1 MTAPAETPT
10 NPTTNDLG
18 RKLGLAAAVA
28 IAVGTT
34 VGSGIFSSL
43 NAVAAAGGTALM
55 LILGFAIGG
64 LMQIPANLVYA
75 ELSTAYPENGGNY
88 VYLREAGSRPL
99 AFLAGWI
106 SFWATD
112 PPSISIMALAAVN
125 YLGYLTGITGIWSKF
140 VAVGLV
146 LIFMAVHL
154 RSVTGGGRLQTIITA
169 VKIIPF
175 VILIGVG
182 LFYVTPDYYSQ
193 PAVAGAPLGLAALL
207 AAVSATTWS
216 YDGMGAV
223 TYMAGEIKRPEKTM
237 PRALIISVI
246 VVTSLY
252 VLLSTVAAGLLP
264 IGKLADSDAPIADA
278 VAAIP
283 GIGSAAGVIVAIM
296 AIVVVVGSLSS
307 CIMYQPRME
316 YAMAKDQLFFRSLRQ
331 GAPEVGDPVRL
342 DYLPVRP
349 GHRADLRHGPRLAA
363 GLLHPGPAPEELHH
377 VRNHLRAPPQTRLRS
392 EVEDA
397 DGLRHG
403 RRRHVHDGHA
413 DRLDVPVGPDGRS
426 DRGAG
431 RDRDGS
437 AGLLL
442 LGVSSSSGAPGPM
455 NGAQMAAVSSQVR
468 EMVLAH
474 IRDEPLRPGD
484 RLPPERAFALA
495 WDVSRA
501 SVRAAIA
508 QLTDDGVL
516 TVRQGAGTFVAP
528 PKVERNL
535 WDLRS
540 LAESAREAGREL
552 RTEVID
558 MRVVPADERTADLLD
573 LAAGADVLSLCVGCG
588 SSTTCR
594 LPSRRACSGSAA
606 SRVSMPSTSG
616 RAGCTR
622 PSPTITTRW

>member
-246 VVTSLY
+246 VVMSLY

-316 YAMAKDQLFFRSLRQ
+316 YAMAKDQLF
-331 GAPEVGDPVRL
+331 
-342 DYLPVRP
+342 
-349 GHRADLRHGPRLAA
+349 
-363 GLLHPGPAPEELHH
+363 
-377 VRNHLRAPPQTRLRS
+377 
-392 EVEDA
+392 
-397 DGLRHG
+397 
-403 RRRHVHDGHA
+403 
-413 DRLDVPVGPDGRS
+413 
-426 DRGAG
+426 
-431 RDRDGS
+431 
-437 AGLLL
+437 
-442 LGVSSSSGAPGPM
+442 
-455 NGAQMAAVSSQVR
+455 
-468 EMVLAH
+468 
-474 IRDEPLRPGD
+474 I
-484 RLPPERAFALA
+484 RAFAKVHPKWETPYVSIIFQCALA
-495 WDVSRA
+495 IVLIFATDLVSLLGYFTLVQLLKNFITFATIFVLRRKPGYDPKWKMPMGYA
-501 SVRAAIA
+501 MAGVAMFMTGTLIVSTFLWAPMAGLIAALVAI
-508 QLTDDGVL
+508 
-516 TVRQGAGTFVAP
+516 GTG
-528 PKVERNL
+528 L
-535 WDLRS
+535 
-540 LAESAREAGREL
+540 
-552 RTEVID
+552 
-558 MRVVPADERTADLLD
+558 PAYYFWE
-573 LAAGADVLSLCVGCG
+573 
-588 SSTTCR
+588 
-594 LPSRRACSGSAA
+594 SRR
-606 SRVSMPSTSG
+606 R
-616 RAGCTR
+616 RER
-622 PSPTITTRW
+622 PAR

>member
-1 MTAPAETPT
+1 
-10 NPTTNDLG
+10 
-18 RKLGLAAAVA
+18 
-28 IAVGTT
+28 
-34 VGSGIFSSL
+34 
-43 NAVAAAGGTALM
+43 
-55 LILGFAIGG
+55 
-64 LMQIPANLVYA
+64 
-75 ELSTAYPENGGNY
+75 
-88 VYLREAGSRPL
+88 
-99 AFLAGWI
+99 
-106 SFWATD
+106 
-112 PPSISIMALAAVN
+112 
-125 YLGYLTGITGIWSKF
+125 
-140 VAVGLV
+140 
-146 LIFMAVHL
+146 MAVHL

-246 VVTSLY
+246 VVMSLY

-307 CIMYQPRME
+307 CIMYQPRIE

-363 GLLHPGPAPEELHH
+363 RATFTLVQLLKNFITFATIFVLRRKPGYDPKWKMPMGYAMAGVAMFMTGTLI
-377 VRNHLRAPPQTRLRS
+377 VSTFL
-392 EVEDA
+392 
-397 DGLRHG
+397 
-403 RRRHVHDGHA
+403 
-413 DRLDVPVGPDGRS
+413 VGPDGRS

-516 TVRQGAGTFVAP
+516 TGAPGSRHLCGTAQGRAEPVGPALSGRVGPRGGQGAAHRGHRHA
-528 PKVERNL
+528 R
-535 WDLRS
+535 RS
-540 LAESAREAGREL
+540 G
-552 RTEVID
+552 
-558 MRVVPADERTADLLD
+558 
-573 LAAGADVLSLCVGCG
+573 
-588 SSTTCR
+588 
-594 LPSRRACSGSAA
+594 
-606 SRVSMPSTSG
+606 
-616 RAGCTR
+616 
-622 PSPTITTRW
+622 